1 MGLRGRHRG
10 LIRGPGAVD
19 AEGDAD
25 LADGEVNVD
34 GAADVE
40 PDADALGGDESG
52 DGTVIDDVHD
62 ADDATGGLGD
72 R

>member
-1 MGLRGRHRG
+1 M
-10 LIRGPGAVD
+10 
-19 AEGDAD
+19 
-25 LADGEVNVD
+25 NVD

-52 DGTVIDDVHD
+52 DGAATDDVHD
-62 ADDATGGLGD
+62 ADDAAGGLGD

>member
-1 MGLRGRHRG
+1 M
-10 LIRGPGAVD
+10 
-19 AEGDAD
+19 
-25 LADGEVNVD
+25 NVD